1 MSDGDHCPIT
11 GGVGLLEPIGSPKAG
26 RGPQQVWLRG
36 DRSCSLSLELAS
48 VAAAATTCG
57 GGGGEAVSARRAA
70 HLPLPAPG
78 ASGWACCGAAA
89 GDAYIRV
96 VRAKAARA
104 SRVTAGG
111 DSCGRCARP
120 VAPPLPSPSCGGRSA
135 WVRPLSHPR
144 SLVPGSPFTPARRSV
159 SIPPLRAQPGLV
171 HPAPLATGG
180 GLILAF
186 GPILQME
193 KLTPGARKCLVL
205 GP

>member
-1 MSDGDHCPIT
+1 MVARRPQLLPVT
-11 GGVGLLEPIGSPKAG
+11 GASL
-26 RGPQQVWLRG
+26 
-36 DRSCSLSLELAS
+36 CS
-48 VAAAATTCG
+48 G
-57 GGGGEAVSARRAA
+57 GGDDLRRRRRSGKCPPRCAPSSSRGGWN
-70 HLPLPAPG
+70 
-78 ASGWACCGAAA
+78 GWARCGAAA

-104 SRVTAGG
+104 SRVTPGG
-111 DSCGRCARP
+111 DSSGRCARP
-120 VAPPLPSPSCGGRSA
+120 ASPPLPSPSCAGRSA

-144 SLVPGSPFTPARRSV
+144 SLVPGTPLAPARRSV

-193 KLTPGARKCLVL
+193 KLTPGARTCLVL